1 MWAVNAVFARYG
13 FAKSPAIIATQKIN
27 GHPCKRLRSH
37 HLLRE
42 ISKMFQLSRAA
53 SLVAA
58 LVLSALAVGC
68 AGPAPNYAP
77 SIDNVESLKKSGSEN
92 INVGAFTVAAEL
104 PGGKAITLRAN
115 TMVSPVGGNFG
126 DYIASALRQE
136 LELAKL
142 YNAKSSLEISGV
154 LLRNNIDA
162 GGISTNTG
170 QIEARFVV
178 KREGLARFD
187 KVKRVDQQW
196 ESSFVG
202 AVAIPLAANNYPVMV
217 QKLIGTLVTDPD
229 FVQSLR
235 N

>member
-1 MWAVNAVFARYG
+1 MFKVPR
-13 FAKSPAIIATQKIN
+13 IA
-27 GHPCKRLRSH
+27 C
-37 HLLRE
+37 
-42 ISKMFQLSRAA
+42 
-53 SLVAA
+53 LVAA
-58 LVLSALAVGC
+58 LVVSVFAVGC

-77 SIDNVESLKKSGSEN
+77 SIDNVEAFKKSGGDTA
-92 INVGAFTVAAEL
+92 NVGAFTVAANL
-104 PGGKAITLRAN
+104 PGSKSISLRAN
-115 TMVSPVGGNFG
+115 TMVSPVGAHFG
-126 DYIASALRQE
+126 DYIATALRQE

-142 YNAKSSLEISGV
+142 YNAQSGLEISGV

-162 GGISTNTG
+162 GGISTNAG

-178 KREGLARFD
+178 KRGGQVRYN
-187 KVKRVDQQW
+187 KVKRIEHQW

-217 QKLIGTLVTDPD
+217 QKLIGTLVSDPD